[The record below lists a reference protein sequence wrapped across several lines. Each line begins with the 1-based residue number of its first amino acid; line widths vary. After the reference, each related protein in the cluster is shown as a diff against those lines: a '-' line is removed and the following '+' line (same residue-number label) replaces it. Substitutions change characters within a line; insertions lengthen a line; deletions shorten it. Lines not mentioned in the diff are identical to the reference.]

1 MRPALQLSFNPTMI
15 TLIPISKNGSDS
27 SISGSAGD
35 DDCCMVL
42 EVLRNTS
49 AVNSKREKRAVMQLF
64 HSSHNIK
71 LCLGC
76 RLMSGCPIIS
86 FASYYLESLVASC
99 PCDHM
104 PCG

>member
-1 MRPALQLSFNPTMI
+1 MCPALQLSFKRTMI
-15 TLIPISKNGSDS
+15 ILILSIKSGSDS

-64 HSSHNIK
+64 H
-71 LCLGC
+71 
-76 RLMSGCPIIS
+76 
-86 FASYYLESLVASC
+86 
-99 PCDHM
+99 
-104 PCG
+104 